1 VSNRILL
8 VDDEEMVTQ
17 SLGKVL
23 EKKGY
28 SVTVAYDGKEAVELT
43 KSNDFNLIITDI
55 RMPRLDGISTIK
67 IIRELMEDTG
77 RNRIP
82 EILITGYALEE
93 YMREAERLNVV
104 DCLYKPINIWDLL
117 RSVKKAIG

>member
-1 VSNRILL
+1 MSNRILL